1 MATSGTIS
9 TTAFDTNEVIDEAFG
24 LCGLAAQQITPEMQI
39 IAQRQLYLSLS
50 SMGNKGIPL
59 WAIDKQILPLRQGQ
73 MTVPTPLG
81 TIDILNC
88 QYRTLTQFTGTETT
102 RLGGLQTEFT
112 TPTKITSVGV
122 QTTADVTY
130 SLVLET
136 SADGVTWTTVG
147 TTGSTAFT
155 GGEWAWFDI
164 DGPVAAA
171 YFCIRDIAGTT
182 LVLTSSYLGG
192 NPYEVPMSR
201 LNKDD
206 YQSMPN
212 KTFEGRPLQFWL
224 DRQVDGPIMRLWPAA
239 DGTIAQIIILRHR
252 HIMDVGT
259 LQQMVEVPQRW
270 YDAICL
276 RLAYRM
282 SMRIPQIDPGRG
294 AVIAPLL
301 QVAETEAW
309 QEERDRSPFRLTFD
323 NSAYT
328 A

>member
-9 TTAFDTNEVIDEAFG
+9 TTLFDTNEVIDEAFS
-24 LCGLAAQQITPEMQI
+24 LCGLAPQQITPEYQI
-39 IAQRQLYLSLS
+39 IAQRQLYLHLS
-50 SMGNKGIPL
+50 SMGNKAVPL
-59 WAIDKQILPLRQGQ
+59 WALDTQILPLRQGQ
-73 MTVPTPLG
+73 MAVTTPIG

-88 QYRTLTQFTGTETT
+88 QYRTLTRYTGTESA
-102 RLGGLQTEFT
+102 RLGGISTQFE
-112 TPTKITSVGV
+112 TPTKITSVGI

-130 SLVLET
+130 SLVFET
-136 SADGVTWTTVG
+136 SADGVTWTTVR
-147 TTGSTAFT
+147 TTGATAFT
-155 GGEWAWFDI
+155 AGQYAWFDI
-164 DGPVAAA
+164 DGPLASL

-206 YQSMPN
+206 YQSMPD
-212 KTFEGRPLQFWL
+212 KTFQGRPLQFWL
-224 DRQVDGPIMRLWPAA
+224 DRQVDVPIMRLWPAA
-239 DGTIAQIIILRHR
+239 DSTVAQIVMLRHR

-259 LQQMVEVPQRW
+259 LQQTIEVPQRW

-276 RLAYRM
+276 RLAYRLCK
-282 SMRIPQIDPGRG
+282 RIPQVDPGR
-294 AVIAPLL
+294 ANLIAPDMM
-301 QVAETEAW
+301 QADAEAW
-309 QEERDRSPFRLTFD
+309 AEERDRSPFRLTFD